1 MSDLYIKNAV
11 ARHNYEIVETI
22 EAGLVL
28 TGTEIKSIRNGKVN
42 LKDSYAVIKNG
53 EAFVY
58 NMHISN
64 YEQGNIQNKDPLRSR
79 KLLLNKKEINK
90 LVRISTAERIFVNSY
105 EFVF

>member
-1 MSDLYIKNAV
+1 MSDLYIKNSV
-11 ARHNYEIVETI
+11 ARHNYEIIDTI
-22 EAGLVL
+22 ETGIVL

-90 LVRISTAERIFVNSY
+90 LVRISTAERIFVNSF